1 MATFDRIVSVAND
14 GVIVQSLLRLCCKV
28 IKKTKLSYRPLLT
41 DGMKPFFR
49 G

>member
-1 MATFDRIVSVAND
+1 MAPFDRIVSVAND
-14 GVIVQSLLRLCCKV
+14 GIIVQALFRLCCKV
-28 IKKTKLSYRPLLT
+28 SKQTKLSYRPPLA